1 MRSIYDADD
10 AKDPG
15 KREARVLKHRVG
27 GVGTRNEGAAGLRQ
41 AKERP
46 VRAAIEYGKEKHQY
60 NLCGEG
66 DLTPQ
71 DASLRGRGAEVGDVS
86 GAAPL
91 SHAMPE
97 SQS

>member
-60 NLCGEG
+60 NQRICAEKEISLPR
-66 DLTPQ
+66 TPPF
-71 DASLRGRGAEVGDVS
+71 EDV
-86 GAAPL
+86 AL
-91 SHAMPE
+91 K
-97 SQS
+97 